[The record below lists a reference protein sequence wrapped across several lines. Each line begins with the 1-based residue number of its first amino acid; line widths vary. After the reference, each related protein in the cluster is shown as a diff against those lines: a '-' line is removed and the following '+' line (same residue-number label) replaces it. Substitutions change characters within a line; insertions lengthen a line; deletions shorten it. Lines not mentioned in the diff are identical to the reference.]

1 MFRKA
6 ACLGAAFT
14 ILLAFGTLTVA
25 AGGGCHPPAVT
36 TEGSGQLVSIKNC
49 SYSPSILHV
58 PVGGTITWTN
68 DDYLPHAVNGT
79 GFDATDPYT
88 SINPGTRVSHQFNIA
103 GIYPYMCYVH
113 PGMAGIVVVGDVALG
128 GGGSATTNATIAAPV
143 PASIVASSPTAAAA
157 APSVEL
163 PIAVALVVLSLLAG
177 YAFARLP
184 RRLRPRFRELIAAR

>member
-14 ILLAFGTLTVA
+14 ILLAFGTMSVA

-36 TEGSGQLVSIKNC
+36 TEASGLLVSIKNC
-49 SYSPSILHV
+49 SYAPQILHV

-79 GFDATDPYT
+79 GFDATEPYT
-88 SINPGTRVSHQFNIA
+88 AINPGTRVSHQFDVA

-113 PGMAGIVVVGDVALG
+113 PGMAGIVVVGDVALRN
-128 GGGSATTNATIAAPV
+128 GSAVTPIAPITPATPSAAPAAV
-143 PASIVASSPTAAAA
+143 TAPTVAVSILVLLVALAA
-157 APSVEL
+157 L
-163 PIAVALVVLSLLAG
+163 LGYAVAA
-177 YAFARLP
+177 LP
-184 RRLRPRFRELIAAR
+184 RRWPGLRASIAAR